1 MVRQIDDGQAVCN
14 HAISFDD
21 SRAVHRPGRRPFEI
35 RRSSEVLKR
44 AARRGPVVKVGRG
57 IYTRKD
63 LPVDIERQILL
74 ATRRVPHGVVCLE
87 SALMFHE
94 LLPTGPGP
102 IWMAINPRA
111 RKPVVNGQLLRFV
124 RFGADALTQGAINT
138 RIDGVP
144 VRVYSVAKTV
154 ADCLKYRKRI
164 RPNLAHQA
172 LEKCIV
178 HRKCS
183 IERLRHFAKICR
195 VAKLVQ
201 AAYSSPPRAT
211 PPKVDV
217 MPS

>member
-1 MVRQIDDGQAVCN
+1 MDSCLRARSHLDG
-14 HAISFDD
+14 D
-21 SRAVHRPGRRPFEI
+21 R
-35 RRSSEVLKR
+35 LK
-44 AARRGPVVKVGRG
+44 
-57 IYTRKD
+57 
-63 LPVDIERQILL
+63 
-74 ATRRVPHGVVCLE
+74 
-87 SALMFHE
+87 
-94 LLPTGPGP
+94 
-102 IWMAINPRA
+102 A

-124 RFGADALTQGAINT
+124 RFGADALTQGVINT

-144 VRVYSVAKTV
+144 VRVDSVAKTV

-164 RPNLAHQA
+164 RPNLAQLA
-172 LEKCIV
+172 LEECIV

-217 MPS
+217 MPSQSSVKHALERSLADCHNEKRACLGRGRHPVQIR